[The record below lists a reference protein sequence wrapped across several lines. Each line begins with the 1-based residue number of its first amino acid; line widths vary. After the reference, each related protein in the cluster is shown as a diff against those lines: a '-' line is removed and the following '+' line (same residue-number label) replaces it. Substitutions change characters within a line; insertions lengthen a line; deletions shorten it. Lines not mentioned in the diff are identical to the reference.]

1 MKGKKKKKKKEKNE
15 KKKKPPINNVRYLIY
30 QNALKGIQAL

>member
-15 KKKKPPINNVRYLIY
+15 KKKKPSINNVRYLIY
-30 QNALKGIQAL
+30 QNALKGI